1 MTAQT
6 ERWIESNGV
15 RLWCETLGDPGD
27 PAILLVMGLGAQGT
41 AWPYDFCE
49 MLRAGG
55 RYVIRYDN
63 RDTGLSERVDYAARP
78 YTLTDLAADAAGLL
92 DGLGVEAAHVVGASM
107 GGMIAQEIALE
118 HPGRVRTLTAVMS
131 TAAALDPET
140 SAFQGSE
147 RDPRLL
153 AWDARQAAAP
163 PVTGDEHIQARVDL
177 ARIVT
182 GSLSPFDEPATRRL
196 IAQELARAGD
206 LTHTMRNHVLA
217 VTASRDRSGLVG
229 SIKAPTLVIHG
240 TEDPMAPFEQGRA
253 LAAAIPGSVFVPI
266 EGMGHTLPAPAL
278 PRIAGAILEH
288 TGRAD
293 R

>member
-1 MTAQT
+1 MTAQR

-41 AWPYDFCE
+41 AWPDDFCE

-78 YTLTDLAADAAGLL
+78 YTLTDLADDAAGLL
-92 DGLGVEAAHVVGASM
+92 DGLGVEAAHLVGASM

-153 AWDARQAAAP
+153 AWDARQAADP
-163 PVTGDEHIQARVDL
+163 PVTADEHIQARVDL

-182 GSLSPFDEPATRRL
+182 GSLSPFDEPATRRI
-196 IAQELARAGD
+196 IARDVARAGD
-206 LTHTMRNHVLA
+206 LAHTMRNHVLA

-229 SIKAPTLVIHG
+229 SIKAPALVIHG

-253 LAAAIPGSVFVPI
+253 LAAAIPGSVFMPI

-278 PRIAGAILEH
+278 ARIAAAILAH
-288 TGRAD
+288 TGGAD